1 MLQITF
7 ELSTIPSRKVAEAW
21 CDAAVDCDLRSDQLG
36 SLLMAASRRY
46 PRNNPKRVLC
56 YRIAA
61 YCGHDTGSRLY
72 RMIQTEKINEA
83 KAEIRRIPDRK
94 KFTWGSGPLMGTFV
108 IRRGNKN
115 SSYFNIVLIL
125 PNFQSLLPLDP
136 LCFRRLLSRSPPR
149 SQKPPPLQVDGQ
161 RTSLE
166 DT

>member
-1 MLQITF
+1 M
-7 ELSTIPSRKVAEAW
+7 STIPSRKVAESW
-21 CDAAVDCDLRSDQLG
+21 CDAAVDCDLKSDQLG

-46 PRNNPKRVLC
+46 PRHNPKRVLC

-108 IRRGNKN
+108 IRRGNKD
-115 SSYFNIVLIL
+115 SFYFNIALIL
-125 PNFQSLLPLDP
+125 PNS
-136 LCFRRLLSRSPPR
+136 
-149 SQKPPPLQVDGQ
+149 
-161 RTSLE
+161 
-166 DT
+166 